1 MIKSFYLDNAKVLS
15 FSIITTK
22 LTNKCSDKFQFI
34 KNSLLFMA
42 FRVSINCFFP
52 MIKTS
57 H

>member
-1 MIKSFYLDNAKVLS
+1 MIKSFCLDNAKVLS
-15 FSIITTK
+15 FSTITTK
-22 LTNKCSDKFQFI
+22 LTNKCLEKFQSI
-34 KNSLLFMA
+34 KNSLLFIA